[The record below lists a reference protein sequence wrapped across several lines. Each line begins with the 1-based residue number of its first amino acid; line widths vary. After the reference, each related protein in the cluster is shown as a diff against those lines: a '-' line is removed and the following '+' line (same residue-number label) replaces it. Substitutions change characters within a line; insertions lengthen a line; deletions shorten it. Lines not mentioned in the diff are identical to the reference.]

1 MLLDTVLEQLARN
14 DALDIFML
22 GEAQTPHLLK
32 DAVYFNL
39 DGEFTN
45 DEDYQKTV
53 DLNSAIISGKPMKS
67 IANEDFIDSCPPYPN
82 MVIEVSC
89 HWKGMHLSNYD
100 GPNKPG
106 GYSGYTDD
114 RLCVWLVQMP
124 PLFGTLMPTY
134 GEKVGQKG
142 RHRSRK
148 IEAFHMF
155 TQDQIDLINSYTM
168 QELSQLKDE
177 VEGDQTRRVP
187 RPENGQQGHLLL
199 GDLPPGTY
207 FTQDRLDYD
216 PNLPVSA
223 DQYGLPDLQLYE
235 KVQAGDYQ
243 AMRGYSMVLL
253 DFEETYPLRK
263 PSHMSDS
270 GWDHMFGPLSEPL
283 YSEDPAMN
291 LITSELGVFPGFML
305 FHFYQYQD
313 WSFDWANMGL
323 TSLAGEMMP
332 FPNYFRCMGNEV
344 VRTIFKTISVI
355 NCNNVELID
364 IHPNKKRQKSRRK
377 KNKLPLVSHK
387 TLRIKGKKS
396 YASGNGQPSDQD
408 TTNRVH
414 LCRGHFKTFTDDNPL
429 FGKYIGRYWWQP
441 QVRGSKSQ
449 GLVNKDYQVEK
460 EA

>member
-1 MLLDTVLEQLARN
+1 MLFDTVLERLTRN
-14 DALDIFML
+14 DALDIFMV
-22 GEAQTPHLLK
+22 GDTETPHHLK
-32 DAVYFNL
+32 DAVYFKL

-45 DEDYQKTV
+45 DEDYQKTM
-53 DLNSAIISGKPMKS
+53 DLNSAIISGRPLKS
-67 IANEDFIDSCPPYPN
+67 IASEDFVDSCPPYPN

-89 HWKGMHLSNYD
+89 HWKGIGLNKNKATGGSN
-100 GPNKPG
+100 
-106 GYSGYTDD
+106 YTDD

-124 PLFGTLMPTY
+124 PLFGTLMPTH
-134 GEKVGQKG
+134 GELVGYKG
-142 RHRSRK
+142 RHRQRK
-148 IEAFHMF
+148 VEAFHMF
-155 TQDQIDLINSYTM
+155 TQDQIDLINSYTI
-168 QELSQLKDE
+168 QELGQLKE
-177 VEGDQTRRVP
+177 RIEGGQTQRVP
-187 RPENGQQGHLLL
+187 QLEIGQQGHLLL
-199 GDLPPGTY
+199 GDLSP
-207 FTQDRLDYD
+207 FTQQMDYD
-216 PNLPVSA
+216 PGLPVSA

-263 PSHMSDS
+263 PLHMSDS
-270 GWDHMFGPLSEPL
+270 GWDHMFGPLSEPI

-291 LITSELGVFPGFML
+291 LVTSELGVFPGFML

-344 VRTIFKTISVI
+344 IRTIFKTISVI
-355 NCNNVELID
+355 NCNNVELVD

-408 TTNRVH
+408 ATNRVH

-429 FGKYIGRYWWQP
+429 FGKYTGRYWWQP